1 MRWTEIDIS
10 LTMRHNPRNVWNT
23 VHSSSNTDMASSSA
37 YAVLSTLIPS
47 LAFFTVEMA
56 LFGILRHK
64 QRRLYAHRIS
74 SEATSSSGPGLW
86 AWILD
91 LYRQDDAIVL
101 RKHSLDAYFV
111 LRYLQVLRRIS
122 FGRCCITWVILLPIH
137 ITGSGHQTQLNLLS
151 ISNIAEDQYNRYY
164 LHVFATF
171 LLVRFISSVMTVEH
185 IYFVDVTLLT
195 TIGMIYSCIAPL
207 LLGCTCAGLCLLEF
221 AYRYDIFYV
230 RRPAVDTQGLA
241 YIQALQHLMV
251 GCHFLIVCLIA
262 LFALATGSHR
272 RAAGPLALMLAL
284 LAITILYHRMMKSA
298 MTARIQSPGKNRPGT
313 MDITPLSPG
322 SGLPP
327 LLRKVTRPPPRGL
340 NLDLES
346 SRHNS
351 TEDTVYSHPAL
362 SAPVPSLLI
371 PEELVAFSKQEIE
384 KHQPAS

>member
-1 MRWTEIDIS
+1 
-10 LTMRHNPRNVWNT
+10 
-23 VHSSSNTDMASSSA
+23 MASSSA

-185 IYFVDVTLLT
+185 IYFVGTRQQYV
-195 TIGMIYSCIAPL
+195 MSPS
-207 LLGCTCAGLCLLEF
+207 
-221 AYRYDIFYV
+221 YR
-230 RRPAVDTQGLA
+230 
-241 YIQALQHLMV
+241 
-251 GCHFLIVCLIA
+251 
-262 LFALATGSHR
+262 
-272 RAAGPLALMLAL
+272 
-284 LAITILYHRMMKSA
+284 
-298 MTARIQSPGKNRPGT
+298 
-313 MDITPLSPG
+313 
-322 SGLPP
+322 
-327 LLRKVTRPPPRGL
+327 TRQ
-340 NLDLES
+340 S
-346 SRHNS
+346 SR
-351 TEDTVYSHPAL
+351 TVLFLDVPSSCLRLQDLQQAWEPL
-362 SAPVPSLLI
+362 KAPVGYCLPRCDPTHHHRCVLPFFL
-371 PEELVAFSKQEIE
+371 
-384 KHQPAS
+384 